1 MREHKGYLYIGGLE
15 NNRIGRLRLPNADPT
30 WTGWDSYWA
39 RDKQDN
45 GKLPPID
52 GQFCDLAMPLT
63 KRLKP

>member
-1 MREHKGYLYIGGLE
+1 MRFTAILFILTTIFSSVHGAAAPAWETDLLK
-15 NNRIGRLRLPNADPT
+15 
-30 WTGWDSYWA
+30 A